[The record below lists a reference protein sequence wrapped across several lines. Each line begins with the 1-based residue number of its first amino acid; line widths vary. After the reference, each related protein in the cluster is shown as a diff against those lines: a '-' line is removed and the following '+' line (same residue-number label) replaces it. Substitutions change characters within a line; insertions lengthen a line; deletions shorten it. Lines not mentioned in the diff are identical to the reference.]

1 MLIHPSTSSARTQPH
16 QQNFLRKTVA
26 IAGLEALC
34 AHYDTFLVDQWGVL
48 HDGQRP
54 YPGVL
59 DCLDQL
65 RRADKQVIVLSNS
78 GKGVHQNRERLAALG
93 ILPNHYSAI
102 LTSGS
107 IAAEMLHSG
116 LGPFGDL
123 RGCNA
128 LLIGDDTRTLT
139 EDLPLR
145 IVQDVAEADLIY
157 LAAMDDRQDE
167 RFYEHL
173 IRAGCHLDIP
183 LICAN
188 PDLVRITPEGLK
200 PSAGKL
206 AQRYAEAGG
215 RVWMI
220 GKPYP
225 EIYSACKRLAHAE
238 KRTRL
243 LAMGDSLEHDIR
255 GGNAAGMDTLLI
267 TGGVHADAFNTPQ
280 FHKNPLNVLSELT
293 TDVACLPN
301 WIMPTL
307 QWNPSR

>member
-1 MLIHPSTSSARTQPH
+1 MLIHPSASAEPQPH
-16 QQNFLRKTVA
+16 PQDFLRKTVA
-26 IAGLEALC
+26 IAGLETLC
-34 AHYDTFLVDQWGVL
+34 AHYDTFLIDQWGVL

-78 GKGVHQNRERLAALG
+78 GKGVHQNQERLAALG
-93 ILPNHYSAI
+93 ILPNHYSAM

-107 IAAEMLHSG
+107 LAAEMLHSG

-128 LLIGDDTRTLT
+128 LLIGDDARTL
-139 EDLPLR
+139 EDLPLHS
-145 IVQDVAEADLIY
+145 VQDVTEADLIY
-157 LAAMDDRQDE
+157 LAAMDDRQDQG
-167 RFYEHL
+167 FYNHL
-173 IRAGCHLDIP
+173 IQAGCRLDIP

-188 PDLVRITPEGLK
+188 PDLVRITPQGLK
-200 PSAGKL
+200 PSAGRL
-206 AQRYAEAGG
+206 AQRYAKAGG

-225 EIYSACKRLAHAE
+225 EIYTACKRLAHAE

-243 LAMGDSLEHDIR
+243 LAIGDSLDHDIR
-255 GGNAAGMDTLLI
+255 GGNAAGMDTLLV
-267 TGGVHADAFNTPQ
+267 TGGVHADAFNTPPIP
-280 FHKNPLNVLSELT
+280 KYPECVLSALT
-293 TDVACLPN
+293 NDVACLPH

-307 QWNPSR
+307 QWNASK